1 MKKLLCSVLVLT
13 LLSTQSF
20 ADCDW
25 TKIVKNSNN
34 TFTYSEELHLCVGKL
49 VQDSKVKDQ
58 QIADYQKAINLK
70 DLALKDS
77 DSRVTLWQHNADDN
91 FDKLNKLE
99 SSQKSSDWTMFAL
112 GALTVI
118 SSGFLAARLINR

>member
-1 MKKLLCSVLVLT
+1 MKKILCSVLIFI
-13 LLSTQSF
+13 LLSTQAF
-20 ADCDW
+20 ADCNW

-34 TFTYSEELHLCVGKL
+34 TYTYSEDLHLCVGKL

-58 QIADYQKAINLK
+58 QIADYQKAIDLK

-77 DSRVTLWQHNADDN
+77 DSRVTLWQHNADNN

-99 SSQKSSDWTMFAL
+99 SSQKSSDWIMFTL
-112 GALTVI
+112 GALTVVT
-118 SSGFLAARLINR
+118 SGFLAARLIGR